1 MLNFIMGDK
10 WEYDLLKRYSFAN
23 IYHHQYIYPKNDA
36 NICFFIFSRI
46 DVFLIYVLI

>member
-23 IYHHQYIYPKNDA
+23 TYHHQYIYQKKKMMQITA
-36 NICFFIFSRI
+36 FYFF
-46 DVFLIYVLI
+46 